1 LFAILALFLQ
11 AEPERMSQPM
21 AAHDIAPPR
30 PVAPAAMIGGHATIL
45 RDQLQAISSG
55 LFPPSSAK
63 ALRRF
68 TSAEVARIV
77 GVTVSRIQ
85 QLAAEGLGPQPE
97 VSSTGRRSYS
107 LADIHALRAYLDENT
122 RGGRR
127 YQPTRGGADHL
138 QVIAIANFKGGSGKT
153 TTTAHLAQY
162 LVLKGYR
169 VLALDLDPQAS
180 LSALLGVQP
189 ELEVGENETLYGAIR
204 YDAGRRPLEAIIRR
218 TYFTGLDLVP
228 ANLELMEFEHET
240 PRALGER
247 RPGEPLFFDRVA
259 QALEAVA
266 DSYDVVV
273 IDCPPQLGY
282 LTLSALCAASA
293 LLVTV
298 HPQMLDVAS
307 MSQFLAM
314 TEDLLGVVTEHG
326 GRLHYDWLRYLMTRY
341 EQHDAPQTRIV
352 GMLRTLLEDAVLT
365 APMLK
370 SSAVSDAGLSKQTL
384 YEIGREGVTRSTY
397 DRALEALDAV
407 NREIEGLIRHAWGRP

>member
-1 LFAILALFLQ
+1 MIGD
-11 AEPERMSQPM
+11 
-21 AAHDIAPPR
+21 H
-30 PVAPAAMIGGHATIL
+30 AAML

-63 ALRRF
+63 SLRRF
-68 TSAEVARIV
+68 TSTEVARIV

-85 QLAAEGLGPQPE
+85 QLASEGHGPPPD

-107 LADIHALRAYLDENT
+107 LADIHGLRAYLDERT

-127 YQPTRGGADHL
+127 YQPIRGENDHL

-153 TTTAHLAQY
+153 TTTTHLAQH

-180 LSALLGVQP
+180 MSALLGVQP

-204 YDAGRRPLEAIIRR
+204 YDAERRPLEAIIRR

-240 PRALGER
+240 PRALSER
-247 RPGEPLFFDRVA
+247 RPGEPLFFDRIA
-259 QALEAVA
+259 QALESVE
-266 DSYDVVV
+266 SQYDVVV

-326 GRLHYDWLRYLMTRY
+326 GRLQYDWLRYLITRY

-352 GMLRTLLEDAVLT
+352 GMLRTLFEDAVLT

-384 YEIGREGVTRSTY
+384 YEIGREGITRSTY

-407 NREIEGLIRHAWGRP
+407 NGEIEGLIRLAWGRS

>member
-1 LFAILALFLQ
+1 
-11 AEPERMSQPM
+11 
-21 AAHDIAPPR
+21 
-30 PVAPAAMIGGHATIL
+30 MIGGHATVL

-63 ALRRF
+63 SLRRF

-97 VSSTGRRSYS
+97 VSSNGRRSYS

-122 RGGRR
+122 RGSRR
-127 YQPTRGGADHL
+127 YQPTRGEGDHL

-153 TTTAHLAQY
+153 TTTAHLAQH

-180 LSALLGVQP
+180 MSALFGVQP
-189 ELEVGENETLYGAIR
+189 ELEVGENETLWGAIR
-204 YDAGRRPLEAIIRR
+204 YDGDRRPLEAIIRQ
-218 TYFTGLDLVP
+218 TYFTGLDLIP

-240 PRALGER
+240 PRALGQR
-247 RPGEPLFFDRVA
+247 RSGDPLFFDRVA
-259 QALEAVA
+259 QALESVQ
-266 DSYDVVV
+266 DRYDVVV

-293 LLVTV
+293 LLVTI

-326 GRLHYDWLRYLMTRY
+326 GKLQYDWLRYLVTRY

-352 GMLRTLLEDAVLT
+352 GMLRTLFEDAVLT

-370 SSAVSDAGLSKQTL
+370 SSAIADAGLSKQTL
-384 YEIGREGVTRSTY
+384 YEIGRDGVIRSTY
-397 DRALEALDAV
+397 DRALEALEAV
-407 NREIEGLIRHAWGRP
+407 NGEIEGLIRQAWGRA